1 MLSNLLDRI
10 KLHFQKDSELRKA
23 LHGML
28 GFYPRNL
35 EIYRIA
41 LAHKSHVYRNRKGRS
56 FNNERL
62 EFLGDAILEAVVSDI
77 VFHRFERRSEGFLT
91 STRSKIVQRSSLNRL
106 AKEIGLER
114 LLQVP
119 SQRRGHNSNI
129 GGNAF
134 EALVGAIYLD
144 RGYKTCQWFV
154 ENKIVGCLLDIENVA
169 NKEVNFK
176 SKLLE
181 WTQKNRVQVDFEN
194 EETLD
199 EKNDSPLFN
208 STILLEGLTAG
219 EGRGYSKKESQQR
232 ASRDALTRL
241 RRDPLFVESIFDEKS
256 KRISMEATL
265 IYAPP
270 VIEEIEEA
278 LREEAQ
284 QAERAKRK
292 EQARREE
299 KPRNRKAAPKAD
311 APKKEADAPALAKAD
326 APKKEADAPKKEVA
340 KQAKPAPA
348 KEKPAPAKEKPA
360 PAEAKPAPAKEKP
373 APAKEKPA
381 PAKDRPAPA
390 KEKPAPAEEK
400 AKQETEQPSEIVLA
414 PVPEKETPAPAPAPT
429 PAAVLDVPAPA
440 ASAANESEEAVPAVA
455 KKSRKA
461 HRGSGARRNPNQ
473 PAPTPTVAPAQA
485 PAESAPAEKEAA
497 VPAKEAAAHPKE
509 AAAQPKEAAKPARKK
524 AQPKA
529 KPAAPKS
536 ETKESKSETKEPKS
550 EVKEPKSEAATETPA
565 APQKRA
571 RRTRKPNSA
580 PAQPTAEEL
589 KAREAAIQA
598 AEDAAYAE

>member
-326 APKKEADAPKKEVA
+326 APKKEADAPKKEVT

-360 PAEAKPAPAKEKP
+360 PAKEKS

-381 PAKDRPAPA
+381 PAKDRPAPV

-414 PVPEKETPAPAPAPT
+414 PVPEQETPAPAPAPA
-429 PAAVLDVPAPA
+429 PAAVLDEPAPA

-485 PAESAPAEKEAA
+485 PAEPAPAEKEAA
-497 VPAKEAAAHPKE
+497 VPAKEAAAQPKE

-529 KPAAPKS
+529 KPAASKS
-536 ETKESKSETKEPKS
+536 ETKESKSETKESKS
-550 EVKEPKSEAATETPA
+550 EAKESKSEAATETQA

>member
-23 LHGML
+23 LHSML

-194 EETLD
+194 EEALD

-311 APKKEADAPALAKAD
+311 APALAKAD
-326 APKKEADAPKKEVA
+326 APKKEADAPKKEVT

-360 PAEAKPAPAKEKP
+360 PAKEK
-373 APAKEKPA
+373 
-381 PAKDRPAPA
+381 PAPA

-414 PVPEKETPAPAPAPT
+414 PVPEKETPAPAPTPA

-440 ASAANESEEAVPAVA
+440 ASAANESEEAVPAAA

-473 PAPTPTVAPAQA
+473 PAATPTVASAQA
-485 PAESAPAEKEAA
+485 PAEPAPTEKEAA
-497 VPAKEAAAHPKE
+497 VPAKEAAAQPKE

-536 ETKESKSETKEPKS
+536 ETKES
-550 EVKEPKSEAATETPA
+550 KSEAATETPA

>member
-23 LHGML
+23 LHSML

-194 EETLD
+194 EEALD

-326 APKKEADAPKKEVA
+326 APKKEADAPKKEVT

-348 KEKPAPAKEKPA
+348 KEK
-360 PAEAKPAPAKEKP
+360 
-373 APAKEKPA
+373 
-381 PAKDRPAPA
+381 PAPA

-414 PVPEKETPAPAPAPT
+414 PVPEKETPAPVPAPA
-429 PAAVLDVPAPA
+429 PAAVLDVPAPAAVLDVPASAPA

-473 PAPTPTVAPAQA
+473 PASTPTVAPAQA
-485 PAESAPAEKEAA
+485 PAEPAPTEKEAA
-497 VPAKEAAAHPKE
+497 VPAKEAVAQPKE

-524 AQPKA
+524 VQPKA

-536 ETKESKSETKEPKS
+536 ETKESKSETKESKS
-550 EVKEPKSEAATETPA
+550 EAKESKSEAATEIPA

-571 RRTRKPNSA
+571 RRTRKPNPA

>member
-299 KPRNRKAAPKAD
+299 KPRSRKAAPKAD

-326 APKKEADAPKKEVA
+326 APKKEADAPKKEVT

-348 KEKPAPAKEKPA
+348 KEKPAPAKEKPT
-360 PAEAKPAPAKEKP
+360 PAK
-373 APAKEKPA
+373 AK
-381 PAKDRPAPA
+381 PAPA

-414 PVPEKETPAPAPAPT
+414 PVPEKETPAPAPTPA

-485 PAESAPAEKEAA
+485 SAESAPTEKEAA
-497 VPAKEAAAHPKE
+497 VPAKEAAAQPKE

-524 AQPKA
+524 VQPKA

-536 ETKESKSETKEPKS
+536 ETKESKSEVKESKS
-550 EVKEPKSEAATETPA
+550 EAKESKSEAATETQA

>member
-326 APKKEADAPKKEVA
+326 APMKEADAPKKEVT

-360 PAEAKPAPAKEKP
+360 PEKEKP
-373 APAKEKPA
+373 APAK
-381 PAKDRPAPA
+381 AKPAPA

-414 PVPEKETPAPAPAPT
+414 PVPEKETPAPAPAPA
-429 PAAVLDVPAPA
+429 PAAVLDVPASASAPA

-485 PAESAPAEKEAA
+485 PAESAPTEKEAA
-497 VPAKEAAAHPKE
+497 VPAKEAAAQPKE

-536 ETKESKSETKEPKS
+536 ETKESKSETKESKS
-550 EVKEPKSEAATETPA
+550 EAKESKSEAATETQA

-571 RRTRKPNSA
+571 RRTRKPNPA
-580 PAQPTAEEL
+580 PAQLTAEEL

>member
-199 EKNDSPLFN
+199 EKNDSPIFN

-241 RRDPLFVESIFDEKS
+241 RREPLFVESIFDEKS

-284 QAERAKRK
+284 QAEKAKRK

-311 APKKEADAPALAKAD
+311 APKKEADAPAQAKAD

-340 KQAKPAPA
+340 KKPKAAPV
-348 KEKPAPAKEKPA
+348 KEKPIKV
-360 PAEAKPAPAKEKP
+360 
-373 APAKEKPA
+373 
-381 PAKDRPAPA
+381 
-390 KEKPAPAEEK
+390 EEQ
-400 AKQETEQPSEIVLA
+400 ASN
-414 PVPEKETPAPAPAPT
+414 PAPT
-429 PAAVLDVPAPA
+429 PAPETETPA
-440 ASAANESEEAVPAVA
+440 AEPTQAANNSEEAAPAA

-473 PAPTPTVAPAQA
+473 PAAAATTAAAAPVAEPAKPTAEPANPTSEP
-485 PAESAPAEKEAA
+485 APAEKEAA
-497 VPAKEAAAHPKE
+497 TE
-509 AAAQPKEAAKPARKK
+509 PKEAAKPARKK

-529 KPAAPKS
+529 KSDEPKA
-536 ETKESKSETKEPKS
+536 EPKEPKA
-550 EVKEPKSEAATETPA
+550 EPKEPKAEPTDAETTT
-565 APQKRA
+565 APQKRT
-571 RRTRKPNSA
+571 RRTRKPNPA

>member
-194 EETLD
+194 EEALD

-326 APKKEADAPKKEVA
+326 APKKEADAPKKEVT

-348 KEKPAPAKEKPA
+348 KEK
-360 PAEAKPAPAKEKP
+360 
-373 APAKEKPA
+373 
-381 PAKDRPAPA
+381 PAPA

-414 PVPEKETPAPAPAPT
+414 PVPEKETPAPAPAPA
-429 PAAVLDVPAPA
+429 PAAVLDVPASAPA

-497 VPAKEAAAHPKE
+497 VPAKEAAAQLKE

-529 KPAAPKS
+529 KPAASKS
-536 ETKESKSETKEPKS
+536 ETKESKSEAKESKS
-550 EVKEPKSEAATETPA
+550 EAKESKSEAATETPA

-571 RRTRKPNSA
+571 RRTRKPNPA

>member
-326 APKKEADAPKKEVA
+326 APKKEADAPKKEVT

-348 KEKPAPAKEKPA
+348 KEKS
-360 PAEAKPAPAKEKP
+360 

-381 PAKDRPAPA
+381 PAKDRPAPVKEKPA
-390 KEKPAPAEEK
+390 PVKEKPAPAEEK

-414 PVPEKETPAPAPAPT
+414 PVPEQETPAPAPAPA

-473 PAPTPTVAPAQA
+473 PAPTPTVAPDQA
-485 PAESAPAEKEAA
+485 PAEPAPAEKEAA
-497 VPAKEAAAHPKE
+497 VPAKEAAA
-509 AAAQPKEAAKPARKK
+509 QPKEAVKPARKK

-536 ETKESKSETKEPKS
+536 ETKESKSEAKES
-550 EVKEPKSEAATETPA
+550 KSEAATETQA

-571 RRTRKPNSA
+571 RRTRKPNPA

>member
-23 LHGML
+23 LHSML

-292 EQARREE
+292 EQVRREE

-360 PAEAKPAPAKEKP
+360 PAKEKP
-373 APAKEKPA
+373 APAKEK
-381 PAKDRPAPA
+381 PAPA

-414 PVPEKETPAPAPAPT
+414 PAPEQETPAPAPAPA

-485 PAESAPAEKEAA
+485 AAEPAPAEKEAA
-497 VPAKEAAAHPKE
+497 VPAKEAAAQPKE
-509 AAAQPKEAAKPARKK
+509 GAAQPKEAAKPARKK

-529 KPAAPKS
+529 KPAASKS
-536 ETKESKSETKEPKS
+536 ETKESKSEAKEPKS
-550 EVKEPKSEAATETPA
+550 EPKESKSEAATETQA

-571 RRTRKPNSA
+571 RRTRKPNPA

>member
-194 EETLD
+194 EEALD

-326 APKKEADAPKKEVA
+326 APKKEADAPKKEVT
-340 KQAKPAPA
+340 KQD
-348 KEKPAPAKEKPA
+348 
-360 PAEAKPAPAKEKP
+360 KPAPAKEKP

-381 PAKDRPAPA
+381 PAKEKPAPAKAKPAPA

-400 AKQETEQPSEIVLA
+400 AKQETEQPSEIVQA
-414 PVPEKETPAPAPAPT
+414 AVPEQETPAPAPAPA
-429 PAAVLDVPAPA
+429 PAAVLDVPASAPA

-485 PAESAPAEKEAA
+485 PAEPAPAEKEAA
-497 VPAKEAAAHPKE
+497 VPAKEAAAQPKE

-536 ETKESKSETKEPKS
+536 ETKESKSEAKESKS
-550 EVKEPKSEAATETPA
+550 EAKESKSEAATETPA

-571 RRTRKPNSA
+571 RRTRKPNPA

>member
-326 APKKEADAPKKEVA
+326 APKKEADAPKKEVT

-360 PAEAKPAPAKEKP
+360 PAKEK
-373 APAKEKPA
+373 
-381 PAKDRPAPA
+381 PAPA

-400 AKQETEQPSEIVLA
+400 AKQETEQPSEIVQV
-414 PVPEKETPAPAPAPT
+414 PVPEQETPAPAPT
-429 PAAVLDVPAPA
+429 PAPASVLDVPAPA

-485 PAESAPAEKEAA
+485 AAAPAPAEKEAA
-497 VPAKEAAAHPKE
+497 VPAKEAVAQPKE

-524 AQPKA
+524 VQPKA

-536 ETKESKSETKEPKS
+536 ETKESKSEVKESKS
-550 EVKEPKSEAATETPA
+550 EAKESKSEAATETQA

-571 RRTRKPNSA
+571 RRTRKPNPA

>member
-23 LHGML
+23 LHSML

-194 EETLD
+194 EEALD

-241 RRDPLFVESIFDEKS
+241 RRDPLFVESIFCD
-256 KRISMEATL
+256 INN
-265 IYAPP
+265 I
-270 VIEEIEEA
+270 
-278 LREEAQ
+278 
-284 QAERAKRK
+284 
-292 EQARREE
+292 
-299 KPRNRKAAPKAD
+299 N
-311 APKKEADAPALAKAD
+311 
-326 APKKEADAPKKEVA
+326 
-340 KQAKPAPA
+340 
-348 KEKPAPAKEKPA
+348 
-360 PAEAKPAPAKEKP
+360 
-373 APAKEKPA
+373 
-381 PAKDRPAPA
+381 
-390 KEKPAPAEEK
+390 
-400 AKQETEQPSEIVLA
+400 
-414 PVPEKETPAPAPAPT
+414 
-429 PAAVLDVPAPA
+429 
-440 ASAANESEEAVPAVA
+440 
-455 KKSRKA
+455 
-461 HRGSGARRNPNQ
+461 
-473 PAPTPTVAPAQA
+473 
-485 PAESAPAEKEAA
+485 
-497 VPAKEAAAHPKE
+497 
-509 AAAQPKEAAKPARKK
+509 
-524 AQPKA
+524 
-529 KPAAPKS
+529 
-536 ETKESKSETKEPKS
+536 
-550 EVKEPKSEAATETPA
+550 
-565 APQKRA
+565 
-571 RRTRKPNSA
+571 
-580 PAQPTAEEL
+580 
-589 KAREAAIQA
+589 
-598 AEDAAYAE
+598 

>member
-194 EETLD
+194 EEILD

-284 QAERAKRK
+284 KAERAKRK

-326 APKKEADAPKKEVA
+326 AQKKEADAPKKEVA
-340 KQAKPAPA
+340 KKPKAAPV
-348 KEKPAPAKEKPA
+348 KEKPAPAKEKPI
-360 PAEAKPAPAKEKP
+360 KV
-373 APAKEKPA
+373 
-381 PAKDRPAPA
+381 
-390 KEKPAPAEEK
+390 EEQ
-400 AKQETEQPSEIVLA
+400 ASN
-414 PVPEKETPAPAPAPT
+414 PAPT
-429 PAAVLDVPAPA
+429 PAPETETPA
-440 ASAANESEEAVPAVA
+440 AEPTQAANNSEEAAPAA

-473 PAPTPTVAPAQA
+473 PAAAATTAAAAPVAEPAKPTAEPANPTSKPAN
-485 PAESAPAEKEAA
+485 PTSKPAPAEKEAA
-497 VPAKEAAAHPKE
+497 TE
-509 AAAQPKEAAKPARKK
+509 PKEAAKPARKK

-529 KPAAPKS
+529 KSDEPKA
-536 ETKESKSETKEPKS
+536 EPKEPKA
-550 EVKEPKSEAATETPA
+550 EPKEPKAEPKEPKAEPTDAETTT
-565 APQKRA
+565 APQKRT
-571 RRTRKPNSA
+571 RRTRKPNPA

>member
-23 LHGML
+23 LHSML

-62 EFLGDAILEAVVSDI
+62 EFLGDAILEAVVSDL

-194 EETLD
+194 EEALD

-326 APKKEADAPKKEVA
+326 APKKEADAPKKEVT

-360 PAEAKPAPAKEKP
+360 PAKEK
-373 APAKEKPA
+373 
-381 PAKDRPAPA
+381 PAPA

-414 PVPEKETPAPAPAPT
+414 PVPEKETPAPAPAPA
-429 PAAVLDVPAPA
+429 PAAVLDVPASAPA

-485 PAESAPAEKEAA
+485 PAESAPAEKEAT
-497 VPAKEAAAHPKE
+497 VPAKE

-536 ETKESKSETKEPKS
+536 ETKESKSEAKES
-550 EVKEPKSEAATETPA
+550 KSEAATETPA

-571 RRTRKPNSA
+571 RRTRKPNPA

>member
-194 EETLD
+194 EEALD

-326 APKKEADAPKKEVA
+326 APKKEADAPKKEMT
-340 KQAKPAPA
+340 KQAK
-348 KEKPAPAKEKPA
+348 
-360 PAEAKPAPAKEKP
+360 
-373 APAKEKPA
+373 
-381 PAKDRPAPA
+381 PAPA

-414 PVPEKETPAPAPAPT
+414 PVPEQETPAPAPAPA
-429 PAAVLDVPAPA
+429 PAAVLDVPASASAPA

-485 PAESAPAEKEAA
+485 PAEPAPAEKEAA
-497 VPAKEAAAHPKE
+497 VPAKEAAAKPKE

-529 KPAAPKS
+529 KPAASKSETKETKS
-536 ETKESKSETKEPKS
+536 ETKESKSEAKES
-550 EVKEPKSEAATETPA
+550 KSEAATETQA

-571 RRTRKPNSA
+571 RRTRKPNPA

>member
-270 VIEEIEEA
+270 VIEEIEET

-326 APKKEADAPKKEVA
+326 APKKEADAPKKEVT
-340 KQAKPAPA
+340 KQTKPAPEKEKPAPA
-348 KEKPAPAKEKPA
+348 KEKPAPAKEKPV
-360 PAEAKPAPAKEKP
+360 
-373 APAKEKPA
+373 
-381 PAKDRPAPA
+381 PA

-414 PVPEKETPAPAPAPT
+414 PVPEQETPAPAPAPA
-429 PAAVLDVPAPA
+429 PAAVLDVPASAPA

-485 PAESAPAEKEAA
+485 PAEPAPTEKEAA
-497 VPAKEAAAHPKE
+497 VPAKEAAAQPKE

-536 ETKESKSETKEPKS
+536 ETKEPKSEAKDSKSETKES
-550 EVKEPKSEAATETPA
+550 KSEAATETPA

-580 PAQPTAEEL
+580 PVQPTAEEL

>member
-241 RRDPLFVESIFDEKS
+241 RREPLFVESIFDEKS

-292 EQARREE
+292 EPTRREE

-326 APKKEADAPKKEVA
+326 EPKKEADAPKKEVT
-340 KQAKPAPA
+340 KQ
-348 KEKPAPAKEKPA
+348 
-360 PAEAKPAPAKEKP
+360 AKPAPAKEKP

-381 PAKDRPAPA
+381 PAKDRPAPVKEKPAPA

-414 PVPEKETPAPAPAPT
+414 PVPEKETPAPAPAPA
-429 PAAVLDVPAPA
+429 PAAVLDVPASAPA

-485 PAESAPAEKEAA
+485 PAEPAPTEKEAA
-497 VPAKEAAAHPKE
+497 VPAKE

-536 ETKESKSETKEPKS
+536 ETKESKSETKES
-550 EVKEPKSEAATETPA
+550 KSEAATETPA

>member
-23 LHGML
+23 LHSML

-62 EFLGDAILEAVVSDI
+62 EFLGDAILEAVVSDL

-326 APKKEADAPKKEVA
+326 APKKEADAPKKEVT

-360 PAEAKPAPAKEKP
+360 PAKEKP
-373 APAKEKPA
+373 APV
-381 PAKDRPAPA
+381 KDRPAPA

-400 AKQETEQPSEIVLA
+400 PKQETEQPSEIVQV
-414 PVPEKETPAPAPAPT
+414 PVPEKETPAPVSNPA
-429 PAAVLDVPAPA
+429 PAAVLDEPAPA
-440 ASAANESEEAVPAVA
+440 ASAANESEEAVPAVV

-473 PAPTPTVAPAQA
+473 PAATPTVAPAQA
-485 PAESAPAEKEAA
+485 PAEPAPAEKEAA
-497 VPAKEAAAHPKE
+497 IPAKEAAAQPKEAAAQPKE

-536 ETKESKSETKEPKS
+536 ETKESKSESKS
-550 EVKEPKSEAATETPA
+550 ESKESKSEAATETQA

-571 RRTRKPNSA
+571 RRTRKPNPA

>member
-23 LHGML
+23 LHSML

-326 APKKEADAPKKEVA
+326 APKKEADAPKKEVT

-348 KEKPAPAKEKPA
+348 KEK
-360 PAEAKPAPAKEKP
+360 
-373 APAKEKPA
+373 
-381 PAKDRPAPA
+381 PAPA

-400 AKQETEQPSEIVLA
+400 AKQETEQPSEIVQA
-414 PVPEKETPAPAPAPT
+414 PVPEQETPAPAPAPA

-485 PAESAPAEKEAA
+485 AAEPAPAEKEAA
-497 VPAKEAAAHPKE
+497 VPAKEAAAQPKE

-536 ETKESKSETKEPKS
+536 ETKESKSETKESKS
-550 EVKEPKSEAATETPA
+550 EAKESKSEAATETQA

-571 RRTRKPNSA
+571 RRTRKPNPA

>member
-23 LHGML
+23 LHSML

-194 EETLD
+194 EEALD

-326 APKKEADAPKKEVA
+326 APKKEADAPKKEVT

-348 KEKPAPAKEKPA
+348 KEKSAPAK
-360 PAEAKPAPAKEKP
+360 AK
-373 APAKEKPA
+373 
-381 PAKDRPAPA
+381 PAPA

-414 PVPEKETPAPAPAPT
+414 PVPEQETPAPAPAPA

-473 PAPTPTVAPAQA
+473 PAPTPTVAPAQT
-485 PAESAPAEKEAA
+485 PAEPAPAEKESA
-497 VPAKEAAAHPKE
+497 VPAKEAAAQPKE

-536 ETKESKSETKEPKS
+536 ETKEPKSEAKDSKSETKES
-550 EVKEPKSEAATETPA
+550 KSEAATETQA

-571 RRTRKPNSA
+571 RRTRKPNPA

>member
-23 LHGML
+23 LHSML

-62 EFLGDAILEAVVSDI
+62 EFLGDAILEAVVSDL

-326 APKKEADAPKKEVA
+326 APKKEADAPKKEVT
-340 KQAKPAPA
+340 KQAKPAPAKERPAPA

-360 PAEAKPAPAKEKP
+360 PVKEKP
-373 APAKEKPA
+373 APVKEKPA
-381 PAKDRPAPA
+381 L
-390 KEKPAPAEEK
+390 AEEK

-414 PVPEKETPAPAPAPT
+414 PVPEKETPAPAPAPA
-429 PAAVLDVPAPA
+429 PAAVLDVPASAPA

-485 PAESAPAEKEAA
+485 AAESAPAEKEAP
-497 VPAKEAAAHPKE
+497 VPAKE

-536 ETKESKSETKEPKS
+536 ETKESKSE
-550 EVKEPKSEAATETPA
+550 VKEPKSEAKESKSEAATETQA

-571 RRTRKPNSA
+571 RRTRKPNPA

>member
-208 STILLEGLTAG
+208 STILLEGLTVG

-326 APKKEADAPKKEVA
+326 APKKEADAPKKEVT

-360 PAEAKPAPAKEKP
+360 PA
-373 APAKEKPA
+373 
-381 PAKDRPAPA
+381 

-400 AKQETEQPSEIVLA
+400 AKQATEQPSEIVLA
-414 PVPEKETPAPAPAPT
+414 PVPEQETPAPAPAPA
-429 PAAVLDVPAPA
+429 PAAVLDVPASAPA

-497 VPAKEAAAHPKE
+497 VPAKEAAAQPKE

-536 ETKESKSETKEPKS
+536 ETKESKSETKES
-550 EVKEPKSEAATETPA
+550 KSEAATETPA

-571 RRTRKPNSA
+571 RRTRKPNPA

>member
-284 QAERAKRK
+284 QAEKAKRK
-292 EQARREE
+292 EQARCEE

-326 APKKEADAPKKEVA
+326 APKKEADAPKKEVT

-360 PAEAKPAPAKEKP
+360 PAKEK
-373 APAKEKPA
+373 
-381 PAKDRPAPA
+381 PAPA

-400 AKQETEQPSEIVLA
+400 AKQETEQPSEIVQV
-414 PVPEKETPAPAPAPT
+414 PVPEKETPAPAPAPA
-429 PAAVLDVPAPA
+429 PAAVLDVPAPAPA
-440 ASAANESEEAVPAVA
+440 ASAANESEEVVPAVA

-473 PAPTPTVAPAQA
+473 PVPTPTVAPAQA
-485 PAESAPAEKEAA
+485 PAEPAPAEKEAA
-497 VPAKEAAAHPKE
+497 VPAKEAAAQPKE
-509 AAAQPKEAAKPARKK
+509 TAAQPKEAVKPARKK

-536 ETKESKSETKEPKS
+536 ETKESKSEAKES
-550 EVKEPKSEAATETPA
+550 KSEAATETPA

-571 RRTRKPNSA
+571 RRTRKPNPA

>member
-62 EFLGDAILEAVVSDI
+62 EFLGDAILEAVVSDL

-241 RRDPLFVESIFDEKS
+241 RREPLFVESIFDEKS

-326 APKKEADAPKKEVA
+326 APKKEADAPKKEVT
-340 KQAKPAPA
+340 KQDKPAPA
-348 KEKPAPAKEKPA
+348 KEKS
-360 PAEAKPAPAKEKP
+360 

-381 PAKDRPAPA
+381 PAKDRPAPVKEKPA
-390 KEKPAPAEEK
+390 PVKEKPAPAEEK

-414 PVPEKETPAPAPAPT
+414 PVPEKETPAPAPAPA
-429 PAAVLDVPAPA
+429 PAAVLDEPAPA

-485 PAESAPAEKEAA
+485 PAEPAPAEKEAA
-497 VPAKEAAAHPKE
+497 VPAKEAAAQPKE

-529 KPAAPKS
+529 KPAASKS
-536 ETKESKSETKEPKS
+536 ETKESKSEVKESKS
-550 EVKEPKSEAATETPA
+550 EAKESKSEAATEIPA

-571 RRTRKPNSA
+571 RRTRKPNPA

>member
-181 WTQKNRVQVDFEN
+181 WTQKNRVQVEFEN
-194 EETLD
+194 EETVD
-199 EKNDSPLFN
+199 EKSDSPIFY

-270 VIEEIEEA
+270 VIEEIEQA

-284 QAERAKRK
+284 QAENAKRK
-292 EQARREE
+292 EQARRDE
-299 KPRNRKAAPKAD
+299 KSRNRKAAPAKEKAPAKPKAEAPKKETESPNPKVE
-311 APKKEADAPALAKAD
+311 APKKEA
-326 APKKEADAPKKEVA
+326 EAPKKEVA
-340 KQAKPAPA
+340 KKPKAAPV
-348 KEKPAPAKEKPA
+348 KEKPIKE
-360 PAEAKPAPAKEKP
+360 
-373 APAKEKPA
+373 
-381 PAKDRPAPA
+381 
-390 KEKPAPAEEK
+390 EEQ
-400 AKQETEQPSEIVLA
+400 ASN
-414 PVPEKETPAPAPAPT
+414 PAPAPAPETET
-429 PAAVLDVPAPA
+429 PAAEPTQPANNSEEAAPA
-440 ASAANESEEAVPAVA
+440 AA

-473 PAPTPTVAPAQA
+473 PAAAATTAPAAPIAEPAAPIAEPAAPASEPA
-485 PAESAPAEKEAA
+485 PAE
-497 VPAKEAAAHPKE
+497 KE
-509 AAAQPKEAAKPARKK
+509 AAAQPKEIAKPARKK

-529 KPAAPKS
+529 KSVEPKAD
-536 ETKESKSETKEPKS
+536 TKEPKA
-550 EVKEPKSEAATETPA
+550 EPKEPKADPTDAETTT
-565 APQKRA
+565 APQKRT
-571 RRTRKPNSA
+571 RRPRNPKPA

>member
-23 LHGML
+23 LHSML

-208 STILLEGLTAG
+208 SSILLEGLTAG

-299 KPRNRKAAPKAD
+299 KPRSRKAAPKAD
-311 APKKEADAPALAKAD
+311 APNKEADAPALAKAD
-326 APKKEADAPKKEVA
+326 APKKEADAPKKEVT

-348 KEKPAPAKEKPA
+348 KEKSAPAKEKPA
-360 PAEAKPAPAKEKP
+360 PV
-373 APAKEKPA
+373 
-381 PAKDRPAPA
+381 KDRPAPA

-400 AKQETEQPSEIVLA
+400 AKQETEQPSEIVQV
-414 PVPEKETPAPAPAPT
+414 PVPEQETPAPVPAPA

-473 PAPTPTVAPAQA
+473 PAATPTVASAQA
-485 PAESAPAEKEAA
+485 PAEPAPAEKEAA
-497 VPAKEAAAHPKE
+497 VPAKEAAAQPKE

-536 ETKESKSETKEPKS
+536 ETKESKSEVKESKS
-550 EVKEPKSEAATETPA
+550 EAKESKSEAATETQA

>member
-23 LHGML
+23 LHSML

-299 KPRNRKAAPKAD
+299 KPRNRKAVP
-311 APKKEADAPALAKAD
+311 KAD
-326 APKKEADAPKKEVA
+326 APKKEADAPKKEVT

-348 KEKPAPAKEKPA
+348 KE
-360 PAEAKPAPAKEKP
+360 KPAPAKEKP

-381 PAKDRPAPA
+381 PAKDRPAPVKEKPA
-390 KEKPAPAEEK
+390 PVKEKPAPAEEK

-414 PVPEKETPAPAPAPT
+414 AVPEQETPAPAPAPA
-429 PAAVLDVPAPA
+429 PAAVLDVPASAPA

-473 PAPTPTVAPAQA
+473 PAATPTVAPAQA
-485 PAESAPAEKEAA
+485 PAESAPTEKEAA
-497 VPAKEAAAHPKE
+497 VPAKEAAAQPKE

-529 KPAAPKS
+529 KPTASKS
-536 ETKESKSETKEPKS
+536 EAKESKSEA
-550 EVKEPKSEAATETPA
+550 KEPKSEAATETQA

-571 RRTRKPNSA
+571 RRTRKPNPA

>member
-241 RRDPLFVESIFDEKS
+241 RREPLFVESIFDEKS

-326 APKKEADAPKKEVA
+326 APKKEADAPKKEVT

-360 PAEAKPAPAKEKP
+360 PAKEKPAPAKEKP
-373 APAKEKPA
+373 APAKEKPV
-381 PAKDRPAPA
+381 
-390 KEKPAPAEEK
+390 PAEEK

-414 PVPEKETPAPAPAPT
+414 PVPETGTPAPAPAPA

-473 PAPTPTVAPAQA
+473 PAPTPIVAFAQA
-485 PAESAPAEKEAA
+485 AAEPALAEKEAA
-497 VPAKEAAAHPKE
+497 VSAKEAAAQPKE

-536 ETKESKSETKEPKS
+536 ETKESKSEVKESKS
-550 EVKEPKSEAATETPA
+550 EAKESKSEAATETQA

-571 RRTRKPNSA
+571 RRTRKPNPA

>member
-23 LHGML
+23 LHSML

-194 EETLD
+194 EEALD

-208 STILLEGLTAG
+208 STILLEGLTVG

-326 APKKEADAPKKEVA
+326 APKKEADAPKKEVT

-348 KEKPAPAKEKPA
+348 KEKSAPAKEKPA
-360 PAEAKPAPAKEKP
+360 PV
-373 APAKEKPA
+373 
-381 PAKDRPAPA
+381 KDRPAPA

-400 AKQETEQPSEIVLA
+400 AKQETEQPSEIVQV
-414 PVPEKETPAPAPAPT
+414 PVPEQETPAPVPAPA

-485 PAESAPAEKEAA
+485 AAEPAPAEKEAA
-497 VPAKEAAAHPKE
+497 VPAKEAAAQPKE

-536 ETKESKSETKEPKS
+536 ETKESKSEVKESKS
-550 EVKEPKSEAATETPA
+550 EAKESKSEAATETQA

>member
-311 APKKEADAPALAKAD
+311 APKKEVDAPALAKAD
-326 APKKEADAPKKEVA
+326 APKKEMT

-348 KEKPAPAKEKPA
+348 KEKS
-360 PAEAKPAPAKEKP
+360 APAKEKP
-373 APAKEKPA
+373 APAK
-381 PAKDRPAPA
+381 AKPAPA

-414 PVPEKETPAPAPAPT
+414 PVPEKETPAPAPAPA
-429 PAAVLDVPAPA
+429 PAAVLDVPASAPA

-485 PAESAPAEKEAA
+485 PAESAPAEKEAT
-497 VPAKEAAAHPKE
+497 VPAKE

-536 ETKESKSETKEPKS
+536 ETKESKSEAKES
-550 EVKEPKSEAATETPA
+550 KSEAATETQA

-571 RRTRKPNSA
+571 RRTRKPNPA

>member
-23 LHGML
+23 LHSML

-194 EETLD
+194 EEALD

-311 APKKEADAPALAKAD
+311 APALAKAD
-326 APKKEADAPKKEVA
+326 APKKEADAPKKEVT

-360 PAEAKPAPAKEKP
+360 PAKEK
-373 APAKEKPA
+373 
-381 PAKDRPAPA
+381 PAPA

-414 PVPEKETPAPAPAPT
+414 PVPEKETPAPAPTPA

-440 ASAANESEEAVPAVA
+440 ASAANESEEAVPAAA

-473 PAPTPTVAPAQA
+473 PASTPTVAPAQA
-485 PAESAPAEKEAA
+485 PAESASAEKEAA
-497 VPAKEAAAHPKE
+497 VPAKEAAAQPKE

-536 ETKESKSETKEPKS
+536 ETKESKSEAKES
-550 EVKEPKSEAATETPA
+550 KSEAATETPA

-571 RRTRKPNSA
+571 RRTRKPNPA

>member
-326 APKKEADAPKKEVA
+326 APKKEADAPKKEVT
-340 KQAKPAPA
+340 KQAK
-348 KEKPAPAKEKPA
+348 
-360 PAEAKPAPAKEKP
+360 
-373 APAKEKPA
+373 
-381 PAKDRPAPA
+381 PAPA

-414 PVPEKETPAPAPAPT
+414 PVPEKGTPAPAPAPA
-429 PAAVLDVPAPA
+429 PAAVLDVPASAPA

-485 PAESAPAEKEAA
+485 AAEPAPAEKEAA
-497 VPAKEAAAHPKE
+497 VPAKEAAAQPKE

-536 ETKESKSETKEPKS
+536 ETKE
-550 EVKEPKSEAATETPA
+550 PKSEAKDSKSEAKESKSEATTETPA

>member
-10 KLHFQKDSELRKA
+10 KLHFQKDSELRKE
-23 LHGML
+23 LHSML

-194 EETLD
+194 EEALD

-208 STILLEGLTAG
+208 STILLEGLTVG

-284 QAERAKRK
+284 QAEKAKRK

-326 APKKEADAPKKEVA
+326 APKKEADAPKKEVT

-348 KEKPAPAKEKPA
+348 KEKPTPAKEKPT
-360 PAEAKPAPAKEKP
+360 PAKEK
-373 APAKEKPA
+373 
-381 PAKDRPAPA
+381 PAPA

-414 PVPEKETPAPAPAPT
+414 PAPEQETPAPAPTPA

-473 PAPTPTVAPAQA
+473 PAATPTVASAQA
-485 PAESAPAEKEAA
+485 PAEPAPAEKEAA
-497 VPAKEAAAHPKE
+497 VPAKEAAAQPKE

-536 ETKESKSETKEPKS
+536 ETKESKSEAKES
-550 EVKEPKSEAATETPA
+550 KSEAATETQA

-571 RRTRKPNSA
+571 RRTRKPNPA

>member
-194 EETLD
+194 EEALD

-326 APKKEADAPKKEVA
+326 APKKEADAPKKEMT

-348 KEKPAPAKEKPA
+348 KE
-360 PAEAKPAPAKEKP
+360 KPAPAKEKP

-390 KEKPAPAEEK
+390 KEKPALAEEK

-414 PVPEKETPAPAPAPT
+414 PVPEKETPAPVPAPA
-429 PAAVLDVPAPA
+429 PAAVLDVPASASAPA

-485 PAESAPAEKEAA
+485 PAEPAPAEKEAA
-497 VPAKEAAAHPKE
+497 VPAKEAAAKPKE

-529 KPAAPKS
+529 KPAASKSETKETKS
-536 ETKESKSETKEPKS
+536 ETKESKSEAKES
-550 EVKEPKSEAATETPA
+550 KSEAATETQA

-571 RRTRKPNSA
+571 RRTRKPNPA

>member
-23 LHGML
+23 LHSML

-326 APKKEADAPKKEVA
+326 APKKEADAPKKEVT

-348 KEKPAPAKEKPA
+348 KEKSAPAKEKPA
-360 PAEAKPAPAKEKP
+360 PV
-373 APAKEKPA
+373 
-381 PAKDRPAPA
+381 KDRPAPA

-400 AKQETEQPSEIVLA
+400 AKQETEQPSEIVQV
-414 PVPEKETPAPAPAPT
+414 PVPEQETPAPVPAPA

-473 PAPTPTVAPAQA
+473 PAATPTVASAQA
-485 PAESAPAEKEAA
+485 PAEPAPAEKEAA
-497 VPAKEAAAHPKE
+497 VPAKEAAAQPKE

-529 KPAAPKS
+529 KPAASKSETKETKS
-536 ETKESKSETKEPKS
+536 ETKESKSEAKES
-550 EVKEPKSEAATETPA
+550 KSEAATETQA

-571 RRTRKPNSA
+571 RRTRKPNPA

>member
-23 LHGML
+23 LHSML

-326 APKKEADAPKKEVA
+326 APKKEADAPKKEVT

-360 PAEAKPAPAKEKP
+360 PAKEK
-373 APAKEKPA
+373 
-381 PAKDRPAPA
+381 PAPA

-414 PVPEKETPAPAPAPT
+414 PVPEKETPAPAPAPA
-429 PAAVLDVPAPA
+429 PAAVLDAPASAPA

-473 PAPTPTVAPAQA
+473 PASTPTVAPAQA

-497 VPAKEAAAHPKE
+497 VPAKEAAAQPKE

-529 KPAAPKS
+529 KPAASKS
-536 ETKESKSETKEPKS
+536 ETKESKSEAKES
-550 EVKEPKSEAATETPA
+550 KSEAATETQA

-571 RRTRKPNSA
+571 RRTRKPNPA

>member
-23 LHGML
+23 LHSML

-62 EFLGDAILEAVVSDI
+62 EFLGDAILEAVVSDL

-326 APKKEADAPKKEVA
+326 APKKEADAPKKEVT

-360 PAEAKPAPAKEKP
+360 PAKEK
-373 APAKEKPA
+373 
-381 PAKDRPAPA
+381 PAPA

-414 PVPEKETPAPAPAPT
+414 PVPEKETPAPAPAPA
-429 PAAVLDVPAPA
+429 PAAVLDVPASAPA

-485 PAESAPAEKEAA
+485 PAEPAPTEKEAA
-497 VPAKEAAAHPKE
+497 VPAKEAAAQPKE

-536 ETKESKSETKEPKS
+536 ETKESKSEAKES
-550 EVKEPKSEAATETPA
+550 KSEAATETPA

-571 RRTRKPNSA
+571 RRTRKPNPA

>member
-181 WTQKNRVQVDFEN
+181 WSQKNRVQVDFEN

-326 APKKEADAPKKEVA
+326 APKKEADAPKKEVT

-348 KEKPAPAKEKPA
+348 KEKPAPEKEKPT
-360 PAEAKPAPAKEKP
+360 PAK
-373 APAKEKPA
+373 AK
-381 PAKDRPAPA
+381 PAPA

-414 PVPEKETPAPAPAPT
+414 PVPEKETPAPAPAPA

-497 VPAKEAAAHPKE
+497 VPAKEAAA
-509 AAAQPKEAAKPARKK
+509 QPKEAAKPARKK

-536 ETKESKSETKEPKS
+536 ETKESKSEAKESKSEPKES
-550 EVKEPKSEAATETPA
+550 KSEAATETPA

>member
-194 EETLD
+194 EEALD

-360 PAEAKPAPAKEKP
+360 PAKAK
-373 APAKEKPA
+373 
-381 PAKDRPAPA
+381 PAPA

-414 PVPEKETPAPAPAPT
+414 PVPEQETPAPAPAP
-429 PAAVLDVPAPA
+429 AAVLDVPASAPA

-497 VPAKEAAAHPKE
+497 VPAKEAAAQPKE

-529 KPAAPKS
+529 KPAASKS
-536 ETKESKSETKEPKS
+536 ETKESKSEAKESKSEPKES
-550 EVKEPKSEAATETPA
+550 KSEAATETPA
-565 APQKRA
+565 APQKRT
-571 RRTRKPNSA
+571 RRTRKPNPA

>member
-23 LHGML
+23 LHSML

-326 APKKEADAPKKEVA
+326 APKKEADAPKKEVT

-360 PAEAKPAPAKEKP
+360 PEKEKP
-373 APAKEKPA
+373 APAK
-381 PAKDRPAPA
+381 AKPAPA

-414 PVPEKETPAPAPAPT
+414 PVPEKETPAPVPAPA

-485 PAESAPAEKEAA
+485 PAEPAPTEKEAA
-497 VPAKEAAAHPKE
+497 VPAKEAAAQPKE

-536 ETKESKSETKEPKS
+536 ETKEPKSEAKESKSEPKEPKS
-550 EVKEPKSEAATETPA
+550 EPKESKSEAATEIPA

-571 RRTRKPNSA
+571 RRTRKPNPA